1 MSNSKYRQHSQ
12 CASKGF
18 YFQEDKFLM
27 QTKRDRNRERNNL
40 FMSKQRDFVTAQ
52 MKKWGKRRKDKNY
65 YLSLYC
71 LYYAKSRERGVWHSV
86 GLGQETSTC
95 PFLGHFRQVPCQL
108 PSAEKGNSLLNKNN
122 NNLLNKIAGFHSKS
136 SPVPRFSTQNM
147 TALSVPCSI
156 SSGTASRAIT
166 NSLTPPESI
175 PGAPNPMGIL
185 SLLLAGPRN
194 YPEISQSQ
202 MFL

>member
-1 MSNSKYRQHSQ
+1 MCKQRLLFSGRQI
-12 CASKGF
+12 
-18 YFQEDKFLM
+18 LM
-27 QTKRDRNRERNNL
+27 QTKRDRNGERNNL

-108 PSAEKGNSLLNKNN
+108 PSAEKGNSLLNK
-122 NNLLNKIAGFHSKS
+122 IAGFHSKS

-147 TALSVPCSI
+147 TALSVPHSI

-194 YPEISQSQ
+194 
-202 MFL
+202 